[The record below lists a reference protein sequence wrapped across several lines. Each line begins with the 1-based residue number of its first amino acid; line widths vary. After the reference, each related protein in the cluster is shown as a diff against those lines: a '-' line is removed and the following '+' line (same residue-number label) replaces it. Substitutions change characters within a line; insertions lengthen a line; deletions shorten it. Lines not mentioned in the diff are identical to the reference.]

1 MCIPHSF
8 LFFDVENGELTFVK
22 AQSIAMGNSIDKI
35 ADKFY
40 ISSVE
45 PLGDK
50 RRIDDLGVTHILNGA
65 EEHLYRQ
72 HGGRL
77 QGITYKVMGWDD
89 AVGQIILPQ
98 LRDAAD
104 FIEQVADLLQ
114 SQYQSLMF
122 YAGYCWRWYYCAL
135 RCGYIPK
142 YILLPFI
149 LVDQEAN
156 VAKLCVQTRVG
167 CSRERTPQPGFLEAA
182 SHA

>member
-1 MCIPHSF
+1 
-8 LFFDVENGELTFVK
+8 
-22 AQSIAMGNSIDKI
+22 MGNSIDKI

-114 SQYQSLMF
+114 TQLSFAHVL
-122 YAGYCWRWYYCAL
+122 CRVLPEVVLLCTAL
-135 RCGYIPK
+135 RVYPEVH
-142 YILLPFI
+142 L
-149 LVDQEAN
+149 
-156 VAKLCVQTRVG
+156 
-167 CSRERTPQPGFLEAA
+167 AA
-182 SHA
+182 FHTC